1 MIVYV
6 EKRDDGNEG
15 KKMVKSNQFDL
26 FFFFYPNKLKCISQ
40 NILRI
45 KNTVMYC
52 TCLPT
57 VTVHTDNNVN
67 LLSIK

>member
-1 MIVYV
+1 MYV

-45 KNTVMYC
+45 KNTERVMYV
-52 TCLPT
+52 LT
-57 VTVHTDNNVN
+57 VTVHTDNNV
-67 LLSIK
+67 IFFKH